1 MPGKDFFLPNLRNY
15 MQNLQPTLVSRP
27 SRSNVLSIKNFL
39 TVLTYVFVRQ
49 GCVRRP
55 LQQPCDAPFEIISH
69 NNKLFT
75 LLIKGKKSVIPV
87 DRLKPALWRSRIQ
100 YSSTPD

>member
-1 MPGKDFFLPNLRNY
+1 MPAQDFFTKFICNY
-15 MQNLQPTLVSRP
+15 VQDLQPTLVSRH
-27 SRSNVLSIKNFL
+27 SKSNVLSTKFFL

-55 LQQPCDAPFEIISH
+55 LQQPCDVPSEIISH
-69 NNKLFT
+69 NNKFFT
-75 LLIKGKKSVIPV
+75 LLIKGKKSVISV